1 MTFENLY
8 PGEYRL
14 TETNAAPGYYLPDS
28 SWTIVVTAT
37 GVVQVNGTD
46 LTAEEDGSY
55 MYNIENQPGAELPE
69 TGGPGLIM
77 MERFGWMLLLLAM
90 LGAEIQIFG
99 SRRKREE

>member
-1 MTFENLY
+1 MYYFPN
-8 PGEYRL
+8 GSL
-14 TETNAAPGYYLPDS
+14 TIG
-28 SWTIVVTAT
+28 VTAT
-37 GVVQVNGTD
+37 GVVQVNGTG
-46 LTAEEDGSY
+46 LTAGADGSY

-99 SRRKREE
+99 SKRRREE